1 VPRIRFARQL
11 WRHAQCVPLHQA
23 RRVVVRAQLAQQV
36 LEPGLA
42 FFAPRSLAAHAY
54 SLKS

>member
-1 VPRIRFARQL
+1 VPRIRFARQ
-11 WRHAQCVPLHQA
+11 Q
-23 RRVVVRAQLAQQV
+23 RVVVRAQLAQQV